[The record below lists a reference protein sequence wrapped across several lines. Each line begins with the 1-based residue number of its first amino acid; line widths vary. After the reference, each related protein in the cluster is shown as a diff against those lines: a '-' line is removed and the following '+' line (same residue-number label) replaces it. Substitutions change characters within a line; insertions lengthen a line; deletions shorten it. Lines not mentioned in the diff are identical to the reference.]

1 MNRFVYRFVS
11 LAAAFVF
18 FALNASA
25 FAQSRTITDAAGR
38 KITITD
44 TSRIVSIGGA
54 VTEVL
59 YALGL
64 ADKIVAVDS
73 TSTFPEATKQKANV
87 GYMRALAPEGVLKI
101 GPTLILAIEGSGP
114 AEAVEILER
123 ASVPYVVVPEAKN
136 AEGVLRKI
144 RFIAEAAGV
153 PVEGEKLANAV
164 REDFAALGN
173 ALKGVK
179 QHRKAAFI
187 LSMGSGSPIVGG
199 TGTSADALFKLADV
213 DNALSAVNGFKPAS
227 DEALIVAAPD
237 AVVVMSERD
246 HAMSPDKVFAMPS
259 LANSPA
265 AKTRN
270 MIGLP
275 GLYLLG
281 FGPRTAHAA
290 RDLAAALYPEAN
302 IPALP
307 ARSWTTAA
315 TSSGEAKQK

>member
-1 MNRFVYRFVS
+1 MHRFVS
-11 LAAAFVF
+11 LAAAFIF
-18 FALNASA
+18 FALSGSA
-25 FAQSRTITDAAGR
+25 FAQPRTITDAAGR
-38 KITITD
+38 KVTITD

-64 ADKIVAVDS
+64 ADKIIAVDS
-73 TSTFPEATKQKANV
+73 TSTFPEAARKKTNV
-87 GYMRALAPEGVLKI
+87 GYMRALAPEGVLKV

-123 ASVPYVVVPEAKN
+123 ASVPYVVVPEAKD

-153 PVEGEKLANAV
+153 PAEGEKLAKAV
-164 REDFAALGN
+164 GEDFAALGN

-187 LSMGSGSPIVGG
+187 LAMGSGSPIVGG

-213 DNALSAVNGFKPAS
+213 DNALASVSGFKPAS
-227 DEALIVAAPD
+227 DEAMLVAAPD

-246 HAMSPDKVFAMPS
+246 HAMSPDKLFSMPS
-259 LANSPA
+259 LASSPA

-270 MIGLP
+270 LIGLP

-307 ARSWTTAA
+307 PRFWTAA
-315 TSSGEAKQK
+315 APGGEAKPK

>member
-1 MNRFVYRFVS
+1 MHRFVS
-11 LAAAFVF
+11 LAAAFVL
-18 FALNASA
+18 FALSGSA
-25 FAQSRTITDAAGR
+25 LAQSRTITDAAGR
-38 KITITD
+38 KVTITD

-64 ADKIVAVDS
+64 ADKIIAVDS
-73 TSTFPEATKQKANV
+73 TSTFPEAAQKKTNV
-87 GYMRALAPEGVLKI
+87 GYMRALAPEGVLKV

-123 ASVPYVVVPEAKN
+123 ASVPYVVVPEAKD

-144 RFIAEAAGV
+144 RFIAEATGV
-153 PVEGEKLANAV
+153 PAEGEKLADAV

-187 LSMGSGSPIVGG
+187 LAMGSGSPIVGG
-199 TGTSADALFKLADV
+199 AGTSADALFKLADV
-213 DNALSAVNGFKPAS
+213 DNALANVSGFKPAS
-227 DEALIVAAPD
+227 DEAMLAAAPD
-237 AVVVMSERD
+237 AVIVMSERD
-246 HAMSPDKVFAMPS
+246 HAMSPDKLFSMPS
-259 LANSPA
+259 LASSPA

-270 MIGLP
+270 LIGLP

-307 ARSWTTAA
+307 PRSWTAA
-315 TSSGEAKQK
+315 AAREAKPQ

>member
-1 MNRFVYRFVS
+1 MHRFVF
-11 LAAAFVF
+11 LAVAFAF
-18 FALNASA
+18 FALNGGA
-25 FAQSRTITDAAGR
+25 FAETRTITDAAGR
-38 KITITD
+38 KVAIAD

-59 YALGL
+59 YALGI
-64 ADKIVAVDS
+64 ADRIVAVDS
-73 TSTFPEATKQKANV
+73 TSSFPDAAKSKSNV
-87 GYMRALAPEGVLKI
+87 GYMRALAPEGVLKA

-114 AEAVEILER
+114 AEAVEILEQ
-123 ASVPYVVVPEAKN
+123 ASVPYVVVPEAKD

-144 RFIAEAAGV
+144 RFIAEVAGV
-153 PVEGEKLANAV
+153 PAEGEKLANAV
-164 REDFAALGN
+164 REDFATLGN

-187 LSMGSGSPIVGG
+187 LAMGSGSPIVGG

-213 DNALSAVNGFKPAS
+213 DNALSTVNGFKPAS
-227 DEALIVAAPD
+227 DEAMIVAAPD

-246 HAMSPDKVFAMPS
+246 HALSPEKLFSMPS
-259 LANSPA
+259 LASSPA

-270 MIGLP
+270 LIGLP

-307 ARSWTTAA
+307 PRSWTSAA
-315 TSSGEAKQK
+315 APGGEAKPK

>member
-1 MNRFVYRFVS
+1 MHRFVS
-11 LAAAFVF
+11 LAAAFIF
-18 FALNASA
+18 FALSSSA
-25 FAQSRTITDAAGR
+25 FAQPRTITDAAGR
-38 KITITD
+38 KVTITD
-44 TSRIVSIGGA
+44 NSRIVSIGGA

-64 ADKIVAVDS
+64 ADKIIAVDS
-73 TSTFPEATKQKANV
+73 TSTFPEAAQKKTNV
-87 GYMRALAPEGVLKI
+87 GYMRALAPEGVLKV
-101 GPTLILAIEGSGP
+101 GPTLILAIEGAGP

-123 ASVPYVVVPEAKN
+123 ASVPYVVVPEAKD

-144 RFIAEAAGV
+144 RFIAETVGV
-153 PVEGEKLANAV
+153 PAEGEKLADAV
-164 REDFAALGN
+164 EEDFAALGN

-187 LSMGSGSPIVGG
+187 LAMGSGSPIVGG
-199 TGTSADALFKLADV
+199 AGTSADALFKLADV
-213 DNALSAVNGFKPAS
+213 DNALASVSGFKPAS
-227 DEALIVAAPD
+227 DEAMLVAAPD

-246 HAMSPDKVFAMPS
+246 HAMSPDKLFSMPS
-259 LANSPA
+259 LASSPA

-270 MIGLP
+270 LIGLP

-307 ARSWTTAA
+307 PRFWTAA
-315 TSSGEAKQK
+315 APGGEAKPK

>member
-1 MNRFVYRFVS
+1 MHRFVS
-11 LAAAFVF
+11 LAVAFVF
-18 FALNASA
+18 FTLSGNAL
-25 FAQSRTITDAAGR
+25 AQSRTITDAAGR
-38 KITITD
+38 KVTITD

-64 ADKIVAVDS
+64 ADKIIAVDS
-73 TSTFPEATKQKANV
+73 TSTFPEAAQKKTNV
-87 GYMRALAPEGVLKI
+87 GYMRALAPEGVLKV

-123 ASVPYVVVPEAKN
+123 ASVPYVVVPEAKD

-153 PVEGEKLANAV
+153 PAEGEKLADAV

-173 ALKGVK
+173 ALKGIK

-187 LSMGSGSPIVGG
+187 LAMGSGSPIVGG
-199 TGTSADALFKLADV
+199 AGTSADALFKLADV
-213 DNALSAVNGFKPAS
+213 DNALANVSGFKPAS
-227 DEALIVAAPD
+227 DEAMLAAAPD
-237 AVVVMSERD
+237 AVIVMSERD
-246 HAMSPDKVFAMPS
+246 HAMSPDKLFSMPS
-259 LANSPA
+259 LASSPA

-270 MIGLP
+270 LIGLP

-307 ARSWTTAA
+307 PRSWTAA
-315 TSSGEAKQK
+315 AREANPR